1 MIKIHKCLEPLGL
14 LLLLFSFGWE
24 CFANRMEK
32 INQEG
37 LIIELHKK
45 VDDLWACH
53 YMNYTRSTENKTT
66 SSSLIDMDS
75 TNTGWLY
82 SGEKLCKQF
91 NLVNRQVSTGG
102 IVRTIF
108 YILGS
113 ILIIA
118 SKYLAIVKLKE

>member
-1 MIKIHKCLEPLGL
+1 
-14 LLLLFSFGWE
+14 
-24 CFANRMEK
+24 
-32 INQEG
+32 
-37 LIIELHKK
+37 
-45 VDDLWACH
+45 
-53 YMNYTRSTENKTT
+53 MNYTRSTENKTT

-82 SGEKLCKQF
+82 SGEKLSKRF
-91 NLVNRQVSTGG
+91 NLVNRQVSTEG
-102 IVRTIF
+102 IVRTVF

>member
-1 MIKIHKCLEPLGL
+1 
-14 LLLLFSFGWE
+14 
-24 CFANRMEK
+24 
-32 INQEG
+32 
-37 LIIELHKK
+37 
-45 VDDLWACH
+45 
-53 YMNYTRSTENKTT
+53 MNYTRSTENKTT

-82 SGEKLCKQF
+82 SGEKLSKRF

>member
-24 CFANRMEK
+24 GFANRMEK
-32 INQEG
+32 IKQEG
-37 LIIELHKK
+37 LIIELHEK
-45 VDDLWACH
+45 VDDLWAWH

-66 SSSLIDMDS
+66 SSFLIDMNS
-75 TNTGWLY
+75 TNSGWLY
-82 SGEKLCKQF
+82 SGEQLGKQF
-91 NLVNRQVSTGG
+91 TLVNRQVSTGG

-118 SKYLAIVKLKE
+118 SKYFTIGKLKE